1 MPISREPQVSDLG
14 FCDRETANLGLAQ
27 HSPRHIPIGWAI
39 VRATLSLVGTSARP
53 LAGPGP
59 VSYLGRGIYDINEVA
74 RLLSSGRALV
84 EGWTRPD
91 EDKPPLLTGELA
103 GLFSFCDLLSLRVI
117 TELAKR
123 RVPRDHIA
131 RGAKHLAEVLGTD
144 RPLAHKG
151 LATVG
156 AGFFA
161 DVAGD
166 WQDAGM
172 GGQLAFQ
179 HMVKP
184 LLKPIT
190 FNDSNMASIWRPH
203 PGVWIN
209 PAVQAGTP
217 CVEGTRVPTHLL
229 ASVLDPGEPDE
240 WDLIEVCDDYRL
252 TAQQV
257 RAALDHELA
266 LAA

>member
-1 MPISREPQVSDLG
+1 M
-14 FCDRETANLGLAQ
+14 
-27 HSPRHIPIGWAI
+27 
-39 VRATLSLVGTSARP
+39 GTSARP
-53 LAGPGP
+53 LADPGT
-59 VSYLGRGIYDINEVA
+59 VSYLGRGIYDISEVA
-74 RLLSSGRALV
+74 RLLCSGRALV
-84 EGWTRPD
+84 EGWTRPR

-103 GLFSFCDLLSLRVI
+103 GLFSFWDLLSLRVVA
-117 TELAKR
+117 ELAKR
-123 RVPRDHIA
+123 SVPRDHIA
-131 RGAKHLAEVLGTD
+131 RGAKHLAEILGTN

-172 GGQLAFQ
+172 GGQPAFQ
-179 HMVKP
+179 NMVKP
-184 LLKPIT
+184 LLEPIT

-217 CVEGTRVPTHLL
+217 CVEGTRVPTQLL
-229 ASVLDPGEPDE
+229 ASVLDPGKPDE

-257 RAALDHELA
+257 RAALDYELA

>member
-1 MPISREPQVSDLG
+1 M
-14 FCDRETANLGLAQ
+14 TT
-27 HSPRHIPIGWAI
+27 SP
-39 VRATLSLVGTSARP
+39 
-53 LAGPGP
+53 
-59 VSYLGRGIYDINEVA
+59 
-74 RLLSSGRALV
+74 
-84 EGWTRPD
+84 
-91 EDKPPLLTGELA
+91 K
-103 GLFSFCDLLSLRVI
+103 
-117 TELAKR
+117 
-123 RVPRDHIA
+123 
-131 RGAKHLAEVLGTD
+131 GAKHLAEVLGTG

-166 WQDAGM
+166 WQDAGL

-179 HMVKP
+179 NMIEP

-203 PGVWIN
+203 EGVWIN

-217 CVEGTRVPTHLL
+217 CVEGTRVTDAPACERARSSTNPTNGH
-229 ASVLDPGEPDE
+229 
-240 WDLIEVCDDYRL
+240 LIEVCDDYRL
-252 TAQQV
+252 TT
-257 RAALDHELA
+257 RTGTKAALDYELA

>member
-1 MPISREPQVSDLG
+1 M
-14 FCDRETANLGLAQ
+14 
-27 HSPRHIPIGWAI
+27 
-39 VRATLSLVGTSARP
+39 GTSAPP
-53 LAGPGP
+53 LTDSGT

-74 RLLSSGRALV
+74 RLLCSGRARV
-84 EGWTRPD
+84 EGWTRPRGD
-91 EDKPPLLTGELA
+91 GPPLLTGELA
-103 GLFSFCDLLSLRVI
+103 GLFSFWDLLSLRVI
-117 TELAKR
+117 AELAKR
-123 RVPRDHIA
+123 RVPRDQIA
-131 RGAKHLAEVLGTD
+131 RGAKHLAEILGTD

-179 HMVKP
+179 NMVKP

-229 ASVLDPGEPDE
+229 AGVLDPGEPDE
-240 WDLIEVCDDYRL
+240 GHFIEVCDDHRL
-252 TAQQV
+252 TTEQV
-257 RAALDHELA
+257 RTALDYELA